1 MKKIIRKLLNLKLV
15 IMLEYQNTKI
25 RLQKITF
32 QIGLKKFFLII
43 KVKNTVLWTYFIS
56 DINNKEIVGTF
67 Y

>member
-43 KVKNTVLWTYFIS
+43 KVKNTVSWTYFIS

>member
-43 KVKNTVLWTYFIS
+43 KVKNTVSWTYFIN

>member
-1 MKKIIRKLLNLKLV
+1 MKKIIRKLLNLELV

>member
-43 KVKNTVLWTYFIS
+43 KVKNTVSWTYFIN
-56 DINNKEIVGTF
+56 DINNKEIVGAF

>member
-1 MKKIIRKLLNLKLV
+1 
-15 IMLEYQNTKI
+15 MLEYQNTKI

-43 KVKNTVLWTYFIS
+43 KVKNTVSWTYFIS